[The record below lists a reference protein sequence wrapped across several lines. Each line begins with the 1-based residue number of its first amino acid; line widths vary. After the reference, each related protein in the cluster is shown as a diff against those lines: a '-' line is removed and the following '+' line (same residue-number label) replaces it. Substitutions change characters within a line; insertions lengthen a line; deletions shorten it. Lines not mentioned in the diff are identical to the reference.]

1 MIKAAFFDVD
11 GTLFSHRTGQ
21 IPASTKQ
28 AFKQMQAAG
37 IKTFTATGRHIM
49 ELNSLPT
56 RELSFAGYVTL
67 NGQLGL
73 DGQQKIIFETPI
85 DPVDVKIVLSEF
97 NKKRLPISVVED
109 DRIFINFINQDV
121 KQILANIL
129 SPLPAVGKYDG
140 HKKIYQFMTYDA
152 GRRARDLA
160 TKLPGCK
167 LTQWNPLGFDIVPKN
182 GSKMVGIKKM
192 MRYFGLK
199 QSEIIAFG
207 DGANDLEMLK
217 YAGVSVAMGN
227 GIKEIKQAADYV
239 TSDIDQD
246 GIYKAL
252 KKFKII

>member
-28 AFKQMQAAG
+28 AFKELHAAG
-37 IKTFTATGRHIM
+37 IKTFTATGRHIL
-49 ELNSLPT
+49 ELNDLPT
-56 RELSFAGYVTL
+56 RELTFDGYVTL

-73 DGQQKIIFETPI
+73 DGQQKIIFDTPI
-85 DPVDVKIVLSEF
+85 DPVDVRIVIKEF
-97 NKKRLPISVVED
+97 NKKDLPISVVED

-121 KQILANIL
+121 KQTLANIL

-140 HKKIYQFMTYDA
+140 RKKIYQFMTYDA
-152 GRRARDLA
+152 GPRARALVA
-160 TKLPGCK
+160 KLPDCK
-167 LTQWNPLGFDIVPKN
+167 LTQWNPLGFDIVPQN

-192 MRYFGLK
+192 MRHFDLK

-227 GIKEIKQAADYV
+227 GIQEIKQAADHV

-246 GIYKAL
+246 GIYQAL
-252 KKFKII
+252 KFYHVI